1 MSLMS
6 VHSAGSFTN
15 TLRRRTQ
22 SSRSSLKKSR
32 ISINERKTTKTIVE
46 NKVGGKLIEK
56 EEAEAGRVSPSIY
69 LAYFAAMR
77 WPIFIGFIFF
87 LFSQFVLNI
96 VQSLWLT
103 SWSDDNSN
111 ITLKEPKMSV
121 GVRFFIYV
129 LVGLGIVLSLGLS
142 NILQILGAVS
152 ASIRLHGPL
161 LDRVLHAPISFFDT
175 TPLGRILNRFG
186 KEFDVVDLRLA
197 STFRMLGFSLLM
209 VLQVFILIS
218 LSMPIFIV
226 LIVPTVLFYL
236 LILHYFIPTSRQL
249 QRLTSVTRSPLYNLF
264 AETINGTTSIRA
276 YGVVQTF
283 FSHFCSKLDIQIG
296 CRYFSLI
303 ANRWLSVRLELIGNL
318 LILFC
323 SVMAVFSRDW
333 GTATAGLIGL
343 AISKSL
349 DITVILGFLVRNI
362 NDAEMSIVS
371 VERILEYRDC
381 PQEASWKSSKGRE
394 PPSDWPSRGAVH
406 FQKYSCRYRPEL
418 DLSLRGITA
427 EIRPGEKVG
436 IVGRTG
442 AGKTS
447 FALALFRIIEAAEG
461 RILID
466 GVNIAKVGLQELRSR
481 ITIIPQDPVLFSGT
495 LRFNLDPFN
504 VYKDHELW
512 TALEQV
518 HLKQF
523 VEAQPKKLFYEI
535 AESGE
540 NISVGQRQ
548 LLCMA
553 RAILRRSP
561 LIVLDEATASI
572 DSQTD
577 ELIQRA
583 IRTEFSRSTIL
594 TIAHRIST
602 VMDYD
607 RIMVLSAG
615 KLVEFDTPEKL
626 AAEKTS
632 HFHAL
637 VKNSSNVEK

>member
-1 MSLMS
+1 
-6 VHSAGSFTN
+6 
-15 TLRRRTQ
+15 
-22 SSRSSLKKSR
+22 
-32 ISINERKTTKTIVE
+32 
-46 NKVGGKLIEK
+46 
-56 EEAEAGRVSPSIY
+56 
-69 LAYFAAMR
+69 MR

-142 NILQILGAVS
+142 NILQIVGAVS

-161 LDRVLHAPISFFDT
+161 LDRVLQAPISFFDT

-283 FSHFCSKLDIQIG
+283 FNHFCSKLDIQVG

-394 PPSDWPSRGAVH
+394 PPADWPSRGAVH

-427 EIRPGEKVG
+427 EIRPGE
-436 IVGRTG
+436 
-442 AGKTS
+442 KTS

>member
-1 MSLMS
+1 
-6 VHSAGSFTN
+6 
-15 TLRRRTQ
+15 
-22 SSRSSLKKSR
+22 
-32 ISINERKTTKTIVE
+32 
-46 NKVGGKLIEK
+46 
-56 EEAEAGRVSPSIY
+56 
-69 LAYFAAMR
+69 
-77 WPIFIGFIFF
+77 
-87 LFSQFVLNI
+87 
-96 VQSLWLT
+96 
-103 SWSDDNSN
+103 
-111 ITLKEPKMSV
+111 
-121 GVRFFIYV
+121 
-129 LVGLGIVLSLGLS
+129 
-142 NILQILGAVS
+142 
-152 ASIRLHGPL
+152 
-161 LDRVLHAPISFFDT
+161 
-175 TPLGRILNRFG
+175 
-186 KEFDVVDLRLA
+186 
-197 STFRMLGFSLLM
+197 
-209 VLQVFILIS
+209 
-218 LSMPIFIV
+218 
-226 LIVPTVLFYL
+226 
-236 LILHYFIPTSRQL
+236 
-249 QRLTSVTRSPLYNLF
+249 
-264 AETINGTTSIRA
+264 
-276 YGVVQTF
+276 
-283 FSHFCSKLDIQIG
+283 
-296 CRYFSLI
+296 
-303 ANRWLSVRLELIGNL
+303 
-318 LILFC
+318 
-323 SVMAVFSRDW
+323 MAVFSRDW

-394 PPSDWPSRGAVH
+394 PPADWPSRGAVH

-427 EIRPGEKVG
+427 EIKPGEKVG

-583 IRTEFSRSTIL
+583 IRTEFSRFTIL

-637 VKNSSNVEK
+637 VKNSSNIEK